1 MKQILSEEFRRM
13 QKLAGI
19 ITESQY
25 KWEDNISNII
35 ESISEVTLT
44 PDQEKEIIDD
54 IIKTLNEGEEFFE
67 KIINYAKKGMI
78 TLGIISALLGNAPD
92 SMAKSK
98 ILDIVR
104 TEAPYISPTEID
116 KLADTNK
123 SNSSNDIGIML
134 NTSLKSTQPYVIKS
148 KDFIDDIPFT
158 SWNYGAH
165 AGKSNATTG
174 LSISYSKGDDI
185 IKIAISPVSGQSADG
200 YNSII
205 KSAKE
210 SGFKQVTKGDF
221 EAPTSQ
227 SRKVVDFVKTSL
239 PQLK

>member
-1 MKQILSEEFRRM
+1 VLFRS
-13 QKLAGI
+13 KKFPELAERPCTLQDI
-19 ITESQY
+19 Y
-25 KWEDNISNII
+25 DISCAKF
-35 ESISEVTLT
+35 
-44 PDQEKEIIDD
+44 KEHIV
-54 IIKTLNEGEEFFE
+54 
-67 KIINYAKKGMI
+67 YAR
-78 TLGIISALLGNAPD
+78 
-92 SMAKSK
+92 
-98 ILDIVR
+98 IVD
-104 TEAPYISPTEID
+104 EID